1 MKGPSLQKTTVL
13 SAALHLTFFIVAAMI
28 LRQSHTMII
37 PSPYVVDLVGPSES
51 SRGHAQNSTHVRDA
65 SDMKAPEPAKQED
78 TKDRDTKLDQQRIED
93 RLSELKA
100 KKELKKF
107 ADLKKRMV
115 AIRGSEGKTQQ
126 ANAAQKAG
134 GGPSKGTLFDSYY
147 GKITDQIRQEWVYP
161 DTGDKTLEAIIAVKV
176 AKDGTLTVQGVEK
189 SSGNALFDR
198 SALRALAKASPV
210 QPPPYEMEVGMRFY
224 P

>member
-1 MKGPSLQKTTVL
+1 
-13 SAALHLTFFIVAAMI
+13 MI

-51 SRGHAQNSTHVRDA
+51 SKGQAADSTHVRDA
-65 SDMKAPEPAKQED
+65 SEMKAPEPAKQ
-78 TKDRDTKLDQQRIED
+78 KDIIDKDAKSDQQRMED
-93 RLSELKA
+93 RLAELKA
-100 KKELKKF
+100 KEKLKKF
-107 ADLKKRMV
+107 ADLKKKLV
-115 AIRGSEGKTQQ
+115 SIKGSEGKAQQ
-126 ANAAQKAG
+126 TNAAQKPG
-134 GGPSKGTLFDSYY
+134 GGPSKGTLFDKYY

-161 DTGDKTLEAIIAVKV
+161 DAGDKTLEAIIAVKV
-176 AKDGTLTVQGVEK
+176 AKDGTLTVQGIEK

-210 QPPPYEMEVGMRFY
+210 QPPPYEMEIGMRFY